1 MQETTSRAE
10 NQQRVG
16 TYEVRL
22 QSHLDARWAAHLDAL
37 SLVNEHDGTT
47 TLLVHVIDQAA
58 LHGLLQ
64 KIRDLGLPLIS
75 VTATP
80 SRGRAPDQDL
90 LR

>member
-1 MQETTSRAE
+1 MKETPSRAE
-10 NQQRVG
+10 TQQEAG

-22 QSHLDARWAAHLDAL
+22 QTHLDAWWAAHLDAA

-64 KIRDLGLPLIS
+64 KIRDLALPLIS
-75 VTATP
+75 VTPSPARRHRSTP
-80 SRGRAPDQDL
+80 R
-90 LR
+90 